1 MTASEGVTLDESDAP
16 AKTGKPAGDWKKGAM
31 LALAAA
37 VALAGAAAW
46 RLTGGDLGSLFA
58 ADDEPVAS
66 TGDAELDAL
75 LAATQAAP
83 ESAEA
88 WQRLAFAYFA
98 RNLFAQAA
106 EAYDKATSIAPDSA
120 VLWSSLGEA
129 RVMASESDPMPPEA
143 LAAFRRAA
151 ELDAKDPRARYF
163 LAVQKDLSDDHD
175 GAVTDWLALL
185 ADTPPGAPWETDLVR
200 TIQQVGQREGL
211 DLQPRIE
218 TALAARAE
226 LPQGPG
232 ALPGAPPA
240 LAGIPGP
247 TQEQLAAASS
257 IPPSQQQDMA
267 EAMVARLATRLESNP
282 QNVDG
287 WIMLMRSYRQLG
299 RDEQARSAYARAVQ
313 ANPGAATELRAAADT
328 LGLQ

>member
-1 MTASEGVTLDESDAP
+1 MAASEGATLDESDA
-16 AKTGKPAGDWKKGAM
+16 AARTGKPAGDWKKGAA
-31 LALAAA
+31 LALVAV
-37 VALAGAAAW
+37 VALAGAAVW
-46 RLTGGDLGSLFA
+46 RLADGNLASLFA
-58 ADDEPVAS
+58 SAEEPVAS
-66 TGDAELDAL
+66 TGDAELDSL
-75 LAATQAAP
+75 LAATQASP
-83 ESAEA
+83 DSAEA

-106 EAYDKATSIAPDSA
+106 EAYDKAASIAPESA

-129 RVMASESDPMPPEA
+129 RVMASESDPMPAPA
-143 LAAFRRAA
+143 LAAFRRAL

-163 LAVQKDLSDDHD
+163 MAVNKDLGGDHE
-175 GAVTDWLALL
+175 GAIADWLALL

-200 TIQQVGQREGL
+200 TIQQVGQREGT
-211 DLQPRIE
+211 DLQPRID
-218 TALAARAE
+218 TALAARAD
-226 LPQGPG
+226 LPQGPA

-240 LAGIPGP
+240 MAGIPGP

-299 RDEQARSAYARAVQ
+299 RDEQARSAYARALQ
-313 ANPGAATELRAAADT
+313 ANPGAAEQLRAAAET